1 MGADEEKLEDIESEG
16 MAENEK
22 ITSPEND
29 DEMSIIDHLTELR
42 RRLIRCVVAVLL
54 GSCIT
59 YIFDEEIMQFLLA
72 PAGKL
77 YFMHPGEAFFSYAK
91 VVLFSGFLRSITLR
105 SAS

>member
-1 MGADEEKLEDIESEG
+1 MSADEEKLEDIESEG

-59 YIFDEEIMQFLLA
+59 YAFDEEIMQFLLA
-72 PAGKL
+72 NFILCIPAR
-77 YFMHPGEAFFSYAK
+77 PFFPMQRWYC
-91 VVLFSGFLRSITLR
+91 FPDFY
-105 SAS
+105 